1 MEIFMYL
8 LENLIFPLFV
18 ALIIKYMHYLWKV
31 IFLFQAL
38 LLIVPY
44 IKNYIR
50 FFNNFSSH

>member
-8 LENLIFPLFV
+8 LENLIFPLLV